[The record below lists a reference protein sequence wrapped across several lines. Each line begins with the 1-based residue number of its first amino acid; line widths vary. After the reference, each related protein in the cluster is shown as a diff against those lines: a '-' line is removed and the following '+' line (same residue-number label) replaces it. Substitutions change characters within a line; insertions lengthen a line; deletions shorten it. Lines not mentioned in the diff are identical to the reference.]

1 MAAAAPSSI
10 LAEVGGRCPSVAG
23 GEDSPRGLRD
33 RLSLGTSLTV
43 NMLVPLRIWTLSL
56 LGQMVSCLPLP
67 PKTEAS
73 LQKAGPVQS
82 LRVNGGSQGRRVA
95 YESVPGRDLAQG
107 RSRSSGPR
115 PWDL

>member
-82 LRVNGGSQGRRVA
+82 LRVNGGSQGRRAA